1 MWGIERFGTLRSACP
16 MCTTPKYVKRARDA
30 TPSIAVPFR
39 RDAFHIDFISICNC
53 PVCFMKDCRLFLW
66 SNIRAVG
73 KFVLCEKIQMH
84 NIIRGRQDSNSHMS
98 LYSRGSTELTGP
110 SVLESLESCE
120 RCKSPGAWFHLG
132 SDDECEASK
141 ELGIRSDQVLWR
153 FLHKAPHH

>member
-1 MWGIERFGTLRSACP
+1 MFHEGLQTVSEVEHKGSREI
-16 MCTTPKYVKRARDA
+16 CTVR
-30 TPSIAVPFR
+30 
-39 RDAFHIDFISICNC
+39 
-53 PVCFMKDCRLFLW
+53 
-66 SNIRAVG
+66 
-73 KFVLCEKIQMH
+73 KIQMY

-98 LYSRGSTELTGP
+98 LHSRGSTELIGL